1 MRRMI
6 IDTNFQLNKKKLGST
21 NEQFVPFID
30 SHKIHSF
37 REGHIYWI
45 CDIGGRK
52 KDLQSTEFTYGLG

>member
-37 REGHIYWI
+37 REGHIY
-45 CDIGGRK
+45 
-52 KDLQSTEFTYGLG
+52 